1 VIAIWL
7 IVSVLALLGTGL
19 VVATVSAHVWQPAVV
34 AALVNAVWLVVLGLV
49 LLGTRLVVL
58 TIAPYVWP
66 AGAARRRSLGRW
78 VAGVAAVVSFSSCA
92 AWRWPTRRRSFSR
105 CSQSDSE
112 G

>member
-1 VIAIWL
+1 VIATWL
-7 IVSVLALLGTGL
+7 IVSVFALLGTGL

-49 LLGTRLVVL
+49 LPGTGLVVL

-78 VAGVAAVVSFSSCA
+78 VAGVAAVVLVFFMCRGALADA
-92 AWRWPTRRRSFSR
+92 AALDLSMVAK
-105 CSQSDSE
+105 
-112 G
+112 